1 MGLAQND
8 LARESERETEDT
20 IRGMT
25 GNAHRDH
32 ACHGHHVWHPTRNHL
47 LHHCLFFPSSLI
59 IRAPKLQFML
69 TVCEIAS
76 ITIRASA
83 GVDTQTRLVVAGPA
97 TIRPLSTNM
106 TENSTTRHLQS
117 LRAPSCF
124 AQVDIYLAC
133 LSH

>member
-83 GVDTQTRLVVAGPA
+83 GVVPLNAKTSLAIPWRS
-97 TIRPLSTNM
+97 IRPSVIC
-106 TENSTTRHLQS
+106 HPVF
-117 LRAPSCF
+117 AVPSPVNHR
-124 AQVDIYLAC
+124 QNIW
-133 LSH
+133 